1 MDRRVHGNTEKGM
14 PGDKHRVTRTHLTE
28 TAGARPSHSAPPSVD
43 RPAGPSPV
51 VGFKGTDSASS
62 ENFAQSASVESR
74 HQQTNLSKFG
84 IRDGPPGNRGDLRT
98 CNAEVPEDPR
108 EGDVTWGQ
116 VGATRDSRRSPGPV
130 RKLLG
135 RTERPGGY
143 SSFASVPADRAKHV
157 RSREQEAGHVA
168 GHTATC

>member
-74 HQQTNLSKFG
+74 RQQTNLSKFG
-84 IRDGPPGNRGDLRT
+84 IRDSPPGNRGDLRT

-108 EGDVTWGQ
+108 EGDVTRGQ

-135 RTERPGGY
+135 WTERPGGY
-143 SSFASVPADRAKHV
+143 SSFASAPADRAKHV